1 MARRKR
7 QFLSAEEP
15 QKQAAPS
22 LPVWETAIYARLSVE
37 NSKKKDDG
45 DSIEGQIEICRDYV
59 AEHPYLHLTD
69 TYVDNGWTGTNT
81 DRPDFK
87 RLLADI
93 QEGKIKALVIKDF
106 SRFSRDYIEAGN
118 LLENIFPAMGVR
130 FISVVDRYDSFETEE
145 AQVGSFE
152 MQVQHFTSVIE
163 SNPNYELVK
172 IYTDEG
178 VSGTSVAG
186 RKGFQE
192 MMADAEK
199 GKIDLILTK
208 SISRFGRNIVD
219 ILTAL
224 RKLSDLTPPVAVNF
238 ESEGINTSDGKNKL
252 VISILSALAE
262 LESQQKS
269 IAIKEGIRYRM
280 QEGLYKFSVRNTIGY
295 YRDYSGRIKVE
306 PAEARIVEYIFE
318 SFLEGASPQEIA
330 DSLTEQGIRSPKGME
345 RWRQATIRS
354 ILSNEKYCGD
364 VLYQKTY
371 SKDYL
376 THKSVKN
383 RDVLPQYYWENNH
396 TAIIDRK
403 TWQKAQELLSS
414 GNFGRH
420 GKPLAAMK
428 KKFVVAKVKSG
439 VLRGFMLLDMDW
451 TKEERDTVIKI
462 IENTELDLN
471 QAERSQDYGY

>member
-1 MARRKR
+1 
-7 QFLSAEEP
+7 
-15 QKQAAPS
+15 
-22 LPVWETAIYARLSVE
+22 
-37 NSKKKDDG
+37 
-45 DSIEGQIEICRDYV
+45 
-59 AEHPYLHLTD
+59 
-69 TYVDNGWTGTNT
+69 
-81 DRPDFK
+81 
-87 RLLADI
+87 
-93 QEGKIKALVIKDF
+93 
-106 SRFSRDYIEAGN
+106 
-118 LLENIFPAMGVR
+118 
-130 FISVVDRYDSFETEE
+130 
-145 AQVGSFE
+145 

-396 TAIIDRK
+396 TAIIDRE

-414 GNFGRH
+414 GNFGRY